1 MAPVTRWGEGGV
13 KQPTAGADRRPVSD
27 AAARDRR
34 TGSARVARGRPW
46 AAAPGRALSGLYRPL
61 ATDDG
66 RVAFWVRHVRMG
78 VLVTELTALVSIGYA
93 LLTEGPA
100 GAHVALVAL
109 AAAVALAAP
118 AILLLPLPA
127 MMRDWRGPTLFYGW
141 TLASVAVVVVATRLD
156 GGAASPLDALLFLTL
171 SFMAAAYPPAG
182 VVAMGTTV
190 MAGYLVAIVLPG
202 MTTNG
207 LFFLAVMGVFTII
220 CALSS
225 ANSWA
230 AHDRQALLI
239 RTQEVLAST
248 DPLTGIPNRRL
259 FLERVAGAVA
269 TAGPG
274 RRSVVCL
281 VDLDGFKAVN
291 DTDGHAA
298 GDALLVAVGAAL
310 GVAVRETD
318 TVARLGGDEFA
329 VLADVTGG
337 SAALLADR
345 LRAAVALAGGRHRVT
360 ASVGLAEVGPGDGVE
375 DLLHRADVAM
385 YRAKNGGGDRVGVL
399 DG

>member
-1 MAPVTRWGEGGV
+1 MS
-13 KQPTAGADRRPVSD
+13 GAAV
-27 AAARDRR
+27 RDRR
-34 TGSARVARGRPW
+34 AQRHRR
-46 AAAPGRALSGLYRPL
+46 AALGRALSGLYRPL
-61 ATDDG
+61 AADDG

-78 VLVTELTALVSIGYA
+78 VLVTELSALVGIGYA
-93 LLTEGPA
+93 LLAEGPA
-100 GAHVALVAL
+100 GGHVSLVVL

-118 AILLLPLPA
+118 AVLLLPLPA

-141 TLASVAVVVVATRLD
+141 TLATVVVVVVATRLD
-156 GGAASPLDALLFLTL
+156 GGAASPLDALLFLALT
-171 SFMAAAYPPAG
+171 FMAAAYPPAG
-182 VVAMGTTV
+182 VVVMGSAV
-190 MAGYLVAIVLPG
+190 MAGYLFFIVLPG
-202 MTTNG
+202 ATTNG
-207 LFFLAVMGVFTII
+207 MFFLAVMGVFTIV
-220 CALSS
+220 CAMSS

-230 AHDRQALLI
+230 AHDRQSLLI

-259 FLERVAGAVA
+259 FLERLAAAVA
-269 TAGPG
+269 TAGRG
-274 RRSVVCL
+274 RRTVVCL

-310 GVAVRETD
+310 GSAVRETD

-337 SAALLADR
+337 SPPALLADR
-345 LRAAVALAGGRHRVT
+345 LRAAVALAGRRHRVT
-360 ASVGLAEVGPGDGVE
+360 ASVGLAEVEPGHDVE

-385 YRAKNGGGDRVGVL
+385 YRAKSGGGDRVGVL
-399 DG
+399 DA